1 MLNNLFCIPQFQINE
16 TIYIGTN
23 IKLRQIYNNMEDEEY
38 SDPNQV
44 YYGIVERCDFAPMT
58 DSKWKQLKR
67 YFDKSL
73 DEAIHTCEDIVDVR
87 WTGGDVLSE
96 SERGE
101 VQEEDDY
108 ICKEPEAKKPK
119 GKTQQEIYSMLF
131 QVVAG

>member
-1 MLNNLFCIPQFQINE
+1 
-16 TIYIGTN
+16 
-23 IKLRQIYNNMEDEEY
+23 MEDEEY

-67 YFDKSL
+67 YL
-73 DEAIHTCEDIVDVR
+73 DACLDDAVHKCGEDLGVQ

-96 SERGE
+96 SEMGE

-119 GKTQQEIYSMLF
+119 GKTQQEIYGMLLG
-131 QVVAG
+131 VIAG